1 MRGPGGLPFNQSSG
15 PGFQENAKPAEKK
28 PNAKADK
35 ELVFARTFLLV
46 ETCAQFLP
54 FESGVRGQ
62 GHLLQ
67 PVNPQAFLFGS
78 FW

>member
-1 MRGPGGLPFNQSSG
+1 MAFPSTKAPGPV
-15 PGFQENAKPAEKK
+15 FQDGEQPAEKK